1 MVYGTII
8 AVVILAVIGYV
19 SKRLM
24 DVIIRQSEYIMAI
37 QDERSFH
44 ASKPNNESRT
54 DKKAND
60 KARKKMDEQSKINR
74 LYDSVMSRGE
84 ITDDE
89 LKILQGAKVN

>member
-1 MVYGTII
+1 MIYGTIV

-19 SKRLM
+19 SKRLI

-37 QDERSFH
+37 QNEHSFH
-44 ASKPNNESRT
+44 ASKPRAESGT

-60 KARKKMDEQSKINR
+60 KARKKLDEQAKINL
-74 LYDSVMSRGE
+74 LYDSVMARGE
-84 ITDDE
+84 VTDDE